1 MFAFLA
7 KNVIESEYNSSVL
20 AESWTTAEPLLRRV
34 GLCLKESAREMS
46 SGNPTVL
53 LPLEQIARQKRFVLG
68 LNRDAVAARE
78 PGETHRPHA
87 FRTLWTYPHGEVTEC
102 GIIPFSTSC

>member
-1 MFAFLA
+1 MKSGAMAAIFTFSKLLIKSCSKLGAPRYAFLA
-7 KNVIESEYNSSVL
+7 KNVIKSEHNSSVP

-53 LPLEQIARQKRFVLG
+53 LPLEQIARQKRFV
-68 LNRDAVAARE
+68 
-78 PGETHRPHA
+78 
-87 FRTLWTYPHGEVTEC
+87 
-102 GIIPFSTSC
+102 